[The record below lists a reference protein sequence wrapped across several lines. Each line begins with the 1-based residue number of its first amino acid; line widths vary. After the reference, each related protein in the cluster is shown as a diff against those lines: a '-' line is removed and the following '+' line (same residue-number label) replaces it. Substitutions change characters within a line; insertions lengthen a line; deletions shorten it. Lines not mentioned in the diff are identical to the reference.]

1 MGKCIKKEKCYKN
14 ENMYFQ
20 KKNPQFFFGWQ
31 ILTKSPLWWSR
42 ELTFPHFPPAR
53 ISPFLFGKTKKELF
67 KQKVEKFC
75 RANFFLWMSV
85 VLFSVSKKDDKLRI
99 IKGRREFGVSAF
111 VRVRDLRVRF
121 ARFEWIIREYMVR
134 FLGNFRKIL
143 CCLIDL
149 YNLTYF

>member
-1 MGKCIKKEKCYKN
+1 MKICIFRKRIHSFFLAGKYW
-14 ENMYFQ
+14 Q
-20 KKNPQFFFGWQ
+20 SLPFGGAGSSHFHIFHQ
-31 ILTKSPLWWSR
+31 L
-42 ELTFPHFPPAR
+42 EFPHFFSEKR
-53 ISPFLFGKTKKELF
+53 KKNYLS
-67 KQKVEKFC
+67 KKWKNSVVLI
-75 RANFFLWMSV
+75 FFLWMSV
-85 VLFSVSKKDDKLRI
+85 VLFLVSKKDDKLRI

-121 ARFEWIIREYMVR
+121 ARFEWIIREHMVR